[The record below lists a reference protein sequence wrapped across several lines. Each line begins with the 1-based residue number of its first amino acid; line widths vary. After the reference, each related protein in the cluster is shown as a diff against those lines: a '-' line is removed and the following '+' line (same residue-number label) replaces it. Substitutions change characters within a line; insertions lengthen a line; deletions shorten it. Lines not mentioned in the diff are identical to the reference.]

1 MFLLILKRLG
11 LGFITIFL
19 VSVIIFT
26 GVEVLPGDACTAYLE
41 REAKGELLEICREQ
55 LGLNTPAI
63 ERYLS
68 WSYNA
73 LYGDL
78 CYSLSV
84 EKPINE
90 IISVRVRNS
99 LILAVTAILIGI
111 PLAIILGIVTALWRD
126 RFPDI
131 FMNLKLIIF
140 CNFL

>member
-19 VSVIIFT
+19 VSIIIFT

-78 CYSLSV
+78 GYS
-84 EKPINE
+84 
-90 IISVRVRNS
+90 
-99 LILAVTAILIGI
+99 
-111 PLAIILGIVTALWRD
+111 
-126 RFPDI
+126 F
-131 FMNLKLIIF
+131 KLPSRY
-140 CNFL
+140 

>member
-19 VSVIIFT
+19 VSVIIFM
-26 GVEVLPGDACTAYLE
+26 VLKFFLGMHAQLTLE

-78 CYSLSV
+78 GYS
-84 EKPINE
+84 
-90 IISVRVRNS
+90 
-99 LILAVTAILIGI
+99 
-111 PLAIILGIVTALWRD
+111 
-126 RFPDI
+126 
-131 FMNLKLIIF
+131 
-140 CNFL
+140 